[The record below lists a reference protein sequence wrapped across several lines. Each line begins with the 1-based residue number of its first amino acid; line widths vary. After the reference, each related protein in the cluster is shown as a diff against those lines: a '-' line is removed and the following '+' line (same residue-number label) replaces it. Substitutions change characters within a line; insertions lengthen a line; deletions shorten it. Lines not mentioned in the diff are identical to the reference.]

1 MLHTKRNFFQK
12 SLHTINELSLYIIR
26 NELCICYGKNKKI
39 QGDGSPDSSLA
50 DSIVFKL
57 KTFCFV
63 TVQG

>member
-1 MLHTKRNFFQK
+1 MN
-12 SLHTINELSLYIIR
+12 SLYI
-26 NELCICYGKNKKI
+26 LYGMSCVFVTGKIKKI
-39 QGDGSPDSSLA
+39 KGDGSPDSSLA